1 MTNFKHK
8 EARANFSYKSFYLPF
23 FKETSHH
30 FLVSFFL
37 DSFFSFLY
45 CLLFSTQ
52 YLFLSIRLTGNNKCS
67 AVQCSTHTRAHAR
80 ERWWSARACTHTSA
94 LLSLRDDGK
103 FGNSSTP
110 PFLHT
115 NVIVLY
121 YN

>member
-67 AVQCSTHTRAHAR
+67 AVQYAHTRTRTGTMVERARVHAHF
-80 ERWWSARACTHTSA
+80 SAA
-94 LLSLRDDGK
+94 
-103 FGNSSTP
+103 
-110 PFLHT
+110 FLEG
-115 NVIVLY
+115 
-121 YN
+121 